1 MLIRTLI
8 AAAAVV
14 GLMSTGAVTTTAFA
28 QTSQPANTSMP
39 MKSMP
44 MKKGSAMHSGMHKGG
59 MAKEGHKM
67 DHVADK
73 LNACQ
78 AKPAAERQS
87 CMDSATKM

>member
-1 MLIRTLI
+1 MLVRTLI
-8 AAAAVV
+8 ASAALV
-14 GLMSTGAVTTTAFA
+14 GLMATGAVTTTALA
-28 QTSQPANTSMP
+28 QDSQPAK
-39 MKSMP
+39 KSMP
-44 MKKGSAMHSGMHKGG
+44 MKKGSAMQHSEMHKGG

-67 DHVADK
+67 DHMADK

>member
-1 MLIRTLI
+1 MLVKTLI
-8 AAAAVV
+8 ASAALV
-14 GLMSTGAVTTTAFA
+14 GLMATGAAPTTAFA
-28 QTSQPANTSMP
+28 QDNQAK
-39 MKSMP
+39 KSMS
-44 MKKGSAMHSGMHKGG
+44 MKKGSAMHSEMHSSMHKGG

>member
-1 MLIRTLI
+1 MLVRTLI
-8 AAAAVV
+8 ASAALV
-14 GLMSTGAVTTTAFA
+14 GLVATGAVTTTAFA
-28 QTSQPANTSMP
+28 QDSQPA
-39 MKSMP
+39 KKAMP
-44 MKKGSAMHSGMHKGG
+44 MKKGSAMHSEMHKGG